1 MKNIFTL
8 FFVFII
14 FDNYLYSDKIYNEEL
29 SYFQYERTI
38 DGDTFV
44 ISIKNIHALFGDNI
58 SVRTRGINTPE
69 KKEKGYSESK
79 KALEKLLESG
89 VEIRIINLSR
99 DKYFRVVADVYVG
112 DVNVREYMLKNDLA
126 VVYK

>member
-44 ISIKNIHALFGDNI
+44 ISIKNIHTFSCSAC
-58 SVRTRGINTPE
+58 RRQQ
-69 KKEKGYSESK
+69 
-79 KALEKLLESG
+79 SG
-89 VEIRIINLSR
+89 FVW
-99 DKYFRVVADVYVG
+99 
-112 DVNVREYMLKNDLA
+112 
-126 VVYK
+126 